1 MDLAEQVP
9 ALHGDG
15 AAQLGAVERA
25 RDPVGLRIVD
35 KARQGHREAFTVLL
49 LSEVGCGRA

>member
-25 RDPVGLRIVD
+25 RYPVGLRVVD
-35 KARQGHREAFTVLL
+35 KARQGHREAFTVFL
-49 LSEVGCGRA
+49 LSS